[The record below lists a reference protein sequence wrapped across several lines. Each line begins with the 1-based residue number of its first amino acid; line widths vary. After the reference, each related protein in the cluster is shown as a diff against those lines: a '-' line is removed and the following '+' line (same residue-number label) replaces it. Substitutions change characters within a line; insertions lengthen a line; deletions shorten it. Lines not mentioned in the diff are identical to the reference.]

1 MRLGVSLDQDAALR
15 VRVSAHMCSVMI
27 TSLRNEITP
36 IELVNALVARASAY
50 LDYHGSGLSCVV
62 ARPPLG
68 SRAV

>member
-1 MRLGVSLDQDAALR
+1 
-15 VRVSAHMCSVMI
+15 MCSVMI